1 MNEDFKEIILSKLNE
16 FIKTYDSTSLNR
28 GYIEIE
34 PKDLINVVDLLYN
47 SLSARFITATGFD
60 NSKEF
65 EIFYHFSFD
74 SSNYVLTLKVV
85 IPYENPVIQSLSTLF
100 DAALWIEREIHEFF
114 GIDFIGHP
122 DLAHLLLPEE
132 WEEGNYPYRR
142 EERNA

>member
-1 MNEDFKEIILSKLNE
+1 MSEDVKDIILSKLKGYVKKYE
-16 FIKTYDSTSLNR
+16 SPSLIR

-34 PKDLINVVDLLYN
+34 PKDLLNVSDILYN

-60 NSKEF
+60 NSKEL
-65 EIFYHFSFD
+65 EIYYHFSFD
-74 SSNYVLTLKVV
+74 NLNYVLTIKAT
-85 IPYENPVIQSLSTLF
+85 ISYENPVIQSLSTLS

-122 DLAHLLLPEE
+122 DLTHLLLPED

-142 EERNA
+142 EERNV

>member
-1 MNEDFKEIILSKLNE
+1 MSEDIKEIILSNLKEYTKN
-16 FIKTYDSTSLNR
+16 YDSPSTNR

-34 PKDLINVVDLLYN
+34 PKDLLNVVDIIYN
-47 SLSARFITATGFD
+47 SLSGRFITATGFD
-60 NSKEF
+60 NSKEL
-65 EIFYHFSFD
+65 EIYYHFSFD
-74 SSNYVLTLKVV
+74 SSNYVLTLKAAL
-85 IPYENPVIQSLSTLF
+85 PYENLAIPSLSKLF

-122 DLAHLLLPEE
+122 DLTHLLLPEG